1 MFILMKA
8 KVLGSDT
15 SLKIGGKY
23 GNVQM
28 IIKLTQQMEQ
38 KLGFVQQYGIFFLS
52 RHLKTKIKPSKCL

>member
-38 KLGFVQQYGIFFLS
+38 KWDLSNSMEFFFVTPF
-52 RHLKTKIKPSKCL
+52 KN

>member
-38 KLGFVQQYGIFFLS
+38 KLGFVQQYGIFFC
-52 RHLKTKIKPSKCL
+52 HAKH

>member
-1 MFILMKA
+1 MFISMKA

-28 IIKLTQQMEQ
+28 ILKLTQQMEQ
-38 KLGFVQQYGIFFLS
+38 KFQQYGIFFLS
-52 RHLKTKIKPSKCL
+52 RHLKTKIKPTKCL